1 MFKTYL
7 TRPDTRQNHGLC
19 GYLDILD
26 IWILGYFG
34 PFGYLDIRTLG
45 HFGYLDILYFR
56 ILGAGLVGFGRI
68 VEIGRR
74 SQRSFLLS
82 LDITRKKKKKMGTC

>member
-1 MFKTYL
+1 M
-7 TRPDTRQNHGLC
+7 
-19 GYLDILD
+19 
-26 IWILGYFG
+26 
-34 PFGYLDIRTLG
+34 
-45 HFGYLDILYFR
+45 
-56 ILGAGLVGFGRI
+56 AGLVGFGRI